1 MRKLVFISMIAAIAC
16 FTTVSTA
23 ALADSVKSDMKVVLN
38 GQASDL
44 SSNSFLLDHSLY
56 SPYESV
62 AKSLGA
68 VAKWQED
75 AKTLTLTK
83 EGNSVE
89 LTVGASV
96 YKVNG
101 LSLPTTTPLQLIG
114 GSVFAPVRF
123 VFETFGN
130 TITYDTKLR
139 TVAIASGSQP
149 SLQVFGLTEQQAVI
163 GSELK
168 IAVVSLKVGEGHAQ
182 AAIDGEPAVDASKGQ
197 PIIFSKLAPGEHKLT
212 VQLVGKDQKLV
223 QPEVKQ
229 VINFRMAQAS
239 ILVDLD
245 PEKATGMRTE
255 GITGDKQGRLYTV
268 DSDSKRLFRVV
279 PETGK
284 AEVLTVLPRPATGL
298 VMDKDGNLY
307 AASGGQEGVIL
318 RVPAKALEGGP
329 FDGSLVETFVSGTAG
344 ANGMVFDAKGN
355 LYVSGGA
362 NGNVYVVLPSGELK
376 VWASG
381 IAAER
386 KEQLITVNGLDFG
399 KDGKLYIANTSSGE
413 INRVAVNADGT
424 FGKVELF
431 AKDARLH
438 GADGIMFGPDG
449 DLYVCVNEL
458 NSVVKVS
465 SNGKVTEVAGS
476 PSNQGTLEFPA
487 SLHFVG
493 KTLYVSNFDQP
504 RGVNKPNEP
513 GIGASV
519 VKIDLTGK

>member
-1 MRKLVFISMIAAIAC
+1 MRKRIVVSMLAAITC
-16 FTTVSTA
+16 FTTASTT
-23 ALADSVKSDMKVVLN
+23 ALADSVTSDMKVAIN
-38 GQASDL
+38 GKASDL
-44 SSNSFLLDHSLY
+44 SSNSLLVDHNLY

-62 AKSLGA
+62 AQSLGLA
-68 VAKWQED
+68 AKWQED

-83 EGNSVE
+83 EGNTLE
-89 LTVGASV
+89 MTVGAAV
-96 YKVNG
+96 YKING
-101 LSLPTTTPLQLIG
+101 LSLPTATPLQLIG
-114 GSVFAPVRF
+114 GSIVAPVRS
-123 VFETFGN
+123 VSETFGN
-130 TITYDTKLR
+130 EVTYNDKLR
-139 TVAIASGSQP
+139 TVALTSGSQP

-168 IAVVSLKVGEGHAQ
+168 VAVVALKAGEGYTQ
-182 AAIDGEPAVDASKGQ
+182 AAIDGEPAMDVSKGQ
-197 PIIFSKLAPGEHKLT
+197 PVIFNKLAPGEHKLT
-212 VQLVGKDQKLV
+212 VQLVGKDKKPV
-223 QPEVKQ
+223 QPEVKK

-239 ILVDLD
+239 VLVDLD
-245 PEKATGMRTE
+245 PENATGMRTE
-255 GITGDKQGRLYTV
+255 GITGDRQGRLYTV
-268 DSDSKRLFRVV
+268 DSNSKQLFRIV

-284 AEVLTVLPRPATGL
+284 AEVLTVLPHPATGL
-298 VMDKDGNLY
+298 VMDKDGNMY
-307 AASGGQEGVIL
+307 MASGGQEGVIL
-318 RVPAKALEGGP
+318 RIPSKVLEGGP
-329 FDGSLVETFVSGTAG
+329 FDGSLVETFVSGTVG

-362 NGNVYVVLPSGELK
+362 NGNVYVVSPSGELK

-381 IAAER
+381 IVAER
-386 KEQLITVNGLDFG
+386 KDQLITVNGLDFD
-399 KDGKLYIANTSSGE
+399 KDGRLYIANTSSGE

-431 AKDARLH
+431 AKDARLY
-438 GADGIMFGPDG
+438 GADGIMFGPNG
-449 DLYVCVNEL
+449 DLYVCANEL

-487 SLHFVG
+487 SVHVVG
-493 KTLYVSNFDQP
+493 NTLYVSNFDQP